1 MDLLI
6 ILLFRV
12 PSFWRA
18 VCCVCTGFFG
28 ALHTL
33 PKLQA
38 FVSEVA

>member
-12 PSFWRA
+12 PCFCRA
-18 VCCVCTGFFG
+18 VFCVCTGFFG

-33 PKLQA
+33 PKLQV
-38 FVSEVA
+38 FVSDIA